1 MKICKGSD
9 IVNAKQYLNQIKR
22 LDTQINNKQIE
33 LEQLR
38 VMSKSIT
45 GIDYSSDK
53 VQSTGSKDK
62 LGDIVAKFVDK
73 QNEINKLIDKFV
85 DVKQEAINVI
95 EQVSDVDEYNILH
108 KRYVQYM
115 TFDAIATSIIKKNG
129 ERMTY
134 QWVCELHKR
143 ALIKVQQ
150 ILDS

>member
-1 MKICKGSD
+1 M
-9 IVNAKQYLNQIKR
+9 NAKQYLNQIKR

-62 LGDIVAKFVDK
+62 LGDIVAKIVDK

-85 DVKQEAINVI
+85 DIKQEAINVI
-95 EQVSDVDEYNILH
+95 EQVSDVDEYNVLH
-108 KRYVQYM
+108 KRYVQFM
-115 TFDAIATSIIKKNG
+115 TFDAIAKSIKKQNNDNIS
-129 ERMTY
+129 R
-134 QWVCELHKR
+134 QWVYITHKK
-143 ALIKVQQ
+143 AIKKVEI
-150 ILDS
+150 ILKSL